1 MRYLFRFLS
10 NNYFLFLF
18 IFFEIIC
25 MYLVSNNNRYYN
37 SSFVNTSNEVTSSIY
52 QSENNILK
60 FFSLGRVNDSL
71 IIENVKLQ
79 QLLSRNYISN
89 AVTIDSLQD
98 TSDAELEQVY
108 SLMHAQVINNT
119 TDKSKNFIYLDKG
132 SKDGIAKNMGV
143 YNDKGIVGIT
153 IGVSKNYSV
162 VMSVLNTDSRVGV
175 KLTKD
180 NYFGNLTWD
189 TKSSK
194 YATLSQIPNH
204 VKVAKHDTV
213 MTSGYS
219 SFFPAGIMVG
229 TVESWQE
236 ITGSNLL
243 ELKIKLS
250 TDFHNLNY
258 LYIVNHMR
266 KNELKA
272 LEKLVDEPAEH

>member
-79 QLLSRNYISN
+79 QLLSRNYVSN

-119 TDKSKNFIYLDKG
+119 TDKSKNFIYLVKG

-266 KNELKA
+266 KNELNA

>member
-266 KNELKA
+266 KNELNA

>member
-37 SSFVNTSNEVTSSIY
+37 SSFVNSSNEVTSSIY
-52 QSENNILK
+52 QSENNVLK

-79 QLLSRNYISN
+79 QLLSRNFISN

>member
-18 IFFEIIC
+18 IFLEVVCI
-25 MYLVSNNNRYYN
+25 YLISNNNRYYN
-37 SSFVNTSNEVTSSIY
+37 SSFVNNSNELTSRIY
-52 QSENNILK
+52 KAENNVLK

-71 IIENVKLQ
+71 INENLKLQ
-79 QLLSRNYISN
+79 QQLTRNFILNS
-89 AVTIDSLQD
+89 VIVDSLKD
-98 TSDAELEQVY
+98 TSDGQLEQIY
-108 SLMHAQVINNT
+108 SLMHAQVINTT
-119 TDKSKNFIYLDKG
+119 TDRSKNFIYLDKG
-132 SKDGIAKNMGV
+132 SKNGIAKNMGV

-153 IGVSKNYSV
+153 IGVSANYSV
-162 VMSVLNTDSRVGV
+162 VMSVLNTDSRIGV

-204 VKVAKHDTV
+204 VKVAKNDTV
-213 MTSGYS
+213 MTSGFS

-229 TVESWQE
+229 RVESWQE

-266 KNELKA
+266 KSELVT
-272 LEKLVDEPAEH
+272 LEKIVDEPADL

>member
-1 MRYLFRFLS
+1 
-10 NNYFLFLF
+10 
-18 IFFEIIC
+18 

-79 QLLSRNYISN
+79 QLLSRNYVSN

-132 SKDGIAKNMGV
+132 TKDGIAKNMGV

-266 KNELKA
+266 KNELNA

>member
-79 QLLSRNYISN
+79 QLLSRNYVSN

-132 SKDGIAKNMGV
+132 TKDGIAKNMGV

-204 VKVAKHDTV
+204 VKVAKYDTV

>member
-132 SKDGIAKNMGV
+132 TKDGIAKNMGV